1 MKTKKIKKLKTRL
14 YRRLEKTNPNLIR
27 HLSIQDAI
35 DEAVDLRDVHDNLLA
50 LVHDAV
56 ESLAVVKRE
65 MT

>member
-14 YRRLEKTNPNLIR
+14 YHRLEQSNPNLTR

-56 ESLAVVKRE
+56 ESLAIVKRE
-65 MT
+65 MA